1 MAKLMNGV
9 YAMSRSYQETKRA
22 IKAKEDTRHR
32 LRSIHSIEG
41 ISERLRVEQARR
53 AAGERRYLEKQQAR
67 VVLDLIG
74 DAVLG
79 IDVDGKVNYI
89 NAMAEKM
96 TGWARHEALHQPV
109 ERVFSI
115 IDPVSRKPANFS
127 GLRAIAQ
134 DAEVELAARS
144 LLVRRDG
151 SEVAVEDAAA
161 PVHNRS
167 GQVAGAVVVFHDVK
181 FSQARAAEMAHLAQ
195 HDWLTGLPNRAALAD
210 RLTQA
215 LALARRH
222 DKQVGLLFVDLDNF
236 KQVNDTFGH
245 DRGDQLLTTLS
256 RRLVDCVR
264 ETDTVSRYGG
274 DEFVVLLSE
283 IEQPEHAHLVAGKLR
298 EAISCE
304 QRLSNQSVQV
314 SASIGISI
322 YPDHGGDIETLLQ
335 SADRAMYRDKARKA
349 LSGLELL

>member
-1 MAKLMNGV
+1 
-9 YAMSRSYQETKRA
+9 MSRSYQRTERVV
-22 IKAKEDTRHR
+22 KAREDTRYR
-32 LRSIHSIEG
+32 LRSIHSIES
-41 ISERLRVEQARR
+41 ISERLRIEQARQ
-53 AAGERRYLEKQQAR
+53 AAGERRHLEKQQAR

-89 NAMAEKM
+89 NAMAEKL

-115 IDPVSRKPANFS
+115 IDPVSRKPAEFS
-127 GLRAIAQ
+127 GQRAISQ
-134 DAEVELAARS
+134 DAKVGLAARS

-151 SEVAVEDAAA
+151 SEVAIEDTAA
-161 PVHNRS
+161 PVHHRS
-167 GQVAGAVVVFHDVK
+167 GQVAGAVVVFHDVR
-181 FSQARAAEMAHLAQ
+181 FSRATAAKMAHQAQ
-195 HDWLTGLPNRAALAD
+195 HDWLTGLPNRAALAN

-245 DRGDQLLTTLS
+245 DRGDQLLKTLA

-283 IEQPEHAHLVAGKLR
+283 IEQPEHAHLVARKLR
-298 EAISCE
+298 EAVSCE
-304 QRLSNQSVQV
+304 QLLDGHSVQV
-314 SASIGISI
+314 SASIGVSI
-322 YPDHGGDIETLLQ
+322 YPDHGGDIEILLKN
-335 SADRAMYRDKARKA
+335 ADRAMYKDKARKA
-349 LSGLELL
+349 INGLGIL